1 MHSTTTSNWRPLFR
15 AFLALLSLSG
25 LSFTSFSQSSS
36 LPIKNLIF
44 IIQENHSFDNYFGT
58 YPGANGIPPGTV
70 LAFYPG
76 GPKTVAPFL
85 ATGNPSNDLKHSWVA
100 AHVAYD
106 NGAMDGF
113 IWAAYDAGDK
123 YYGKGIATPTP
134 NPSLVKIINGTVSA
148 TSTAAPVETVTLD
161 EDQPSP
167 NGFTDNEDPNMTVVR
182 RTTKAS
188 PKASPTPTSYA
199 VDAASFVDG
208 TVIPNYW
215 KYAGEYTLCDA
226 FFSSLEGPSAPNHL
240 YQIAA
245 QSGGLVNNDGIQPNN
260 TPKSAI
266 YSFQSVIELLG
277 AANVTWKYYSAYT
290 ATTEGLWNPLPG
302 FSAYASNEG
311 YSVAPHLANTS
322 VFFTDIT
329 NHTLPSVCWITP
341 SVTESEHPPQNIA
354 TGMHYVTGL
363 INAIMTSPYWN
374 QCAIILT
381 WDDYGGFYD
390 HVPPMNVDTYG
401 FGFRVPAIVISPYSR
416 SGVTVHT
423 TYDFTSL
430 LKLVETAF
438 GLGTLTGRDAS
449 SNNMLDC
456 FNFNQAPLPPLI
468 LK

>member
-1 MHSTTTSNWRPLFR
+1 MKTTVTSNWSLLLRP
-15 AFLALLSLSG
+15 FLASLSLLG

-36 LPIKNLIF
+36 LPIKNFIF

-58 YPGANGIPPGTV
+58 YPGANGIPPRTR

-85 ATGNPSNDLKHSWVA
+85 ATGNPSHDLQHTWLA

-106 NGAMDGF
+106 HGAMDGF
-113 IWAAYDAGDK
+113 IWAAYGAGYH
-123 YYGKGIATPTP
+123 YYGNGIATPTP
-134 NPSLVKIINGTVSA
+134 NPSLVKIITGTVSA

-167 NGFTDNEDPNMTVVR
+167 NGFTDNEDPNMTVLR
-182 RTTKAS
+182 RPTKAS
-188 PKASPTPTSYA
+188 AKASPTPTSFA
-199 VDAASFVDG
+199 IDAASFVDG

-215 KYAGEYTLCDA
+215 KYAGKYTLCDA

-245 QSGGLVNNDGIQPNN
+245 QSGGLVNNDGIDAYN
-260 TPKSAI
+260 TPISGI
-266 YSFQSVIELLG
+266 YSFQSVIELLD
-277 AANVTWKYYSAYT
+277 AANVNWKYYSAYT

-329 NHTLPSVCWITP
+329 NHTLPLVCWITP
-341 SVTESEHPPQNIA
+341 SVTDSEHPPVDIA
-354 TGMHYVTGL
+354 TGMHYVTRL

-390 HVPPMNVDTYG
+390 HVPPPKIDTYG
-401 FGFRVPAIVISPYSR
+401 FGFRVPTIVISPYSQ
-416 SGVTVHT
+416 SGVIVHT

-438 GLGTLTGRDAS
+438 GLGALTGRDAS

-456 FNFNQAPLPPLI
+456 FNFNQTPLPPLI